1 MIQPFLHVNC
11 SRAFILFGYWT
22 NVFPLTFHGFF
33 ALFFFPS
40 RQSQPRKNGRSIVI
54 PNSSLPI
61 GNYPH
66 MREVNG
72 LLYVSGLSS
81 RRPDN
86 THIGAVKK
94 EDGSFDLS
102 IAEQT
107 EGVLDNLSDLLV
119 AAGADLSHL
128 VDVTVFLTDMKYFA
142 EYNAVY
148 NAYFDAKTGPT
159 RTTVAVKALPHP
171 NILIE
176 IKAVA
181 VAPSVTAANPAEITF
196 DM

>member
-1 MIQPFLHVNC
+1 
-11 SRAFILFGYWT
+11 
-22 NVFPLTFHGFF
+22 
-33 ALFFFPS
+33 
-40 RQSQPRKNGRSIVI
+40 
-54 PNSSLPI
+54 
-61 GNYPH
+61 

-72 LLYVSGLSS
+72 FLYVSGLSS

-86 THIGAVKK
+86 THIGAVKNDK
-94 EDGSFDLS
+94 GEWQLD

-107 EGVLDNLSDLLV
+107 EGVLDNLSDLLI
-119 AAGADLSHL
+119 AAGADLGHL
-128 VDVTVFLTDMKYFA
+128 VDVNVFLTDMSLFPA
-142 EYNAVY
+142 YNKVY
-148 NAYFDAKTGPT
+148 NAYFDAQTGPT

-181 VAPSVTAANPAEITF
+181 VAPRRTAAAAVAHND